1 MKMKKVMA
9 VALSMACAATMLSAT
24 AVTASAADKK
34 EVVIWDYFE
43 TDAQKEM
50 IQSLMDGFNASQDE
64 YEATHV

>member
-50 IQSLMDGFNASQDE
+50 PVDMCRI
-64 YEATHV
+64 